1 MEKKKS
7 WFDELKLNQKITGAI
22 MLIVVIPMLLFS
34 IGLYSSYKKST
45 VREVRIKTVNQASE
59 DNSQLGKIVEFSN
72 MSAQSFLNNQ
82 ELKEFLRRLKDHE
95 DISADEYLK
104 FDRNIIAM
112 LERQVNS
119 NPYLYQIRVYADNN
133 SFPEMM
139 PILYHGDRMKE
150 LPWSQ
155 KYHSGDWQFDYPDKI
170 MGESSGIGS
179 DHLMSLVS
187 DITNDYGEVLGVVEV
202 AVEMDDVFPGLSSP
216 DNGNWGCFQNED
228 GNIYTFDSKGDNPWK
243 KSQREILQAAPESKK
258 GIHTLQTEIDG
269 KKVILLSQPVK
280 ELSGTYIQLTSIEG
294 AMDDISVQ
302 RNLLI
307 ALLILIF
314 FILAMVVNLVIKG
327 LLRKFY
333 STLSVV
339 RKVQEGNMDI
349 RVSELGQDE
358 MGELGIQINKML
370 DRIQTLM
377 KENIDREVLIKNTE
391 IKALQNQINT
401 HFIYNVLESVKMMA
415 EIDEEY
421 EISDAVTAL
430 GGLLRYSMKWVSSDV
445 TIRQELDYIRNYI
458 QLMNLRYDFTIILS
472 LNVPDIIY
480 EQQVPKMSLQP
491 IVENAIIHGIEETQE
506 DATIYIKSFL
516 QGDDYKIEITD
527 SGSGMNEDQVEL
539 LRKKISGEVQ
549 VHGGSGNGIG
559 LKNVQDRIHMRFG
572 KEYGLKLSSK
582 EGLFTKV
589 TLLLPL
595 TNVKADGNFKS
606 K

>member
-1 MEKKKS
+1 MKLWFEK
-7 WFDELKLNQKITGAI
+7 LKLNQKITSTI
-22 MLIVVIPMLLFS
+22 MLIVIIPILLFS
-34 IGLYSSYKKST
+34 VGFYSNYKNNT
-45 VREVRIKTVNQASE
+45 VREVRTKTTNQVSE
-59 DNSQLGKIVEFSN
+59 DYNQLKKIVEFSN

-82 ELKEFLRRLKDHE
+82 ELKGFLRRLKDHE
-95 DISADEYLK
+95 DISVDEYLR
-104 FDRNIIAM
+104 FYRNNIAM

-150 LPWSQ
+150 LSWSGN
-155 KYHSGDWQFDYPDKI
+155 YHSREWQFDYPDMI
-170 MGESSGIGS
+170 EGDSSGIRS
-179 DHLMSLVS
+179 DHLMALVS
-187 DITNDYGEVLGVVEV
+187 NITDDYGEVLGVVEV
-202 AVEMDDVFPGLSSP
+202 AVEMDEVFPGLYSS
-216 DNGNWGCFQNED
+216 DIKNWGCFQSDE
-228 GNIYTFDSKGDNPWK
+228 GGIYTFDSKENPWQK
-243 KSQREILQAAPESKK
+243 YQKEILNAAPKRKK
-258 GIHTLQTEIDG
+258 GIHAFQTEIDG
-269 KKVILLSQPVK
+269 RKVILLSQPIK
-280 ELSGTYIQLTSIEG
+280 ELQGTYIQLTSIET
-294 AMDDISVQ
+294 AMNDITLQ

-307 ALLILIF
+307 TILFLIF
-314 FILAMVVNLVIKG
+314 FMLAMVVNLVIKG
-327 LLRKFY
+327 LLSKFY

-339 RKVQEGNMDI
+339 RKVQDGNMDV
-349 RVSELGQDE
+349 RVCDLGQDE
-358 MGELGIQINKML
+358 MGELGVQINKML

-377 KENIDREVLIKNTE
+377 KENVDREVLIKNTE

-445 TIRQELDYIRNYI
+445 TIMQELDYIKNYI

-472 LNVPDIIY
+472 INVPDIIY

-491 IVENAIIHGIEETQE
+491 IVENAIIHGIEEIQE
-506 DATIYIKSFL
+506 DSTVYIKAFL
-516 QGDDYKIEITD
+516 KGDDYEIEITD
-527 SGSGMNEDQVEL
+527 SGKGMTKDQVEL

-572 KEYGLKLSSK
+572 KEYGLKLASK

-595 TNVKADGNFKS
+595 TNVHSDGSLKS
-606 K
+606 TQ

>member
-1 MEKKKS
+1 MKLWFEK
-7 WFDELKLNQKITGAI
+7 LKLNQKITSTI
-22 MLIVVIPMLLFS
+22 MLIVIIPILLFS
-34 IGLYSSYKKST
+34 VGFYSNYKNNT
-45 VREVRIKTVNQASE
+45 VREVRTKTTNQVSE
-59 DNSQLGKIVEFSN
+59 DYNQLKKIVEFSN

-82 ELKEFLRRLKDHE
+82 ELKGFLRRLEDHE
-95 DISADEYLK
+95 DISVDEYLR
-104 FDRNIIAM
+104 FYRNNIAM

-150 LPWSQ
+150 LSWSGN
-155 KYHSGDWQFDYPDKI
+155 YHSREWQFDYPDMI
-170 MGESSGIGS
+170 EGDSSGIRS
-179 DHLMSLVS
+179 DHLMALVS
-187 DITNDYGEVLGVVEV
+187 NITDDYGEVLGVVEV
-202 AVEMDDVFPGLSSP
+202 AVEMDEVFPGLYSS
-216 DNGNWGCFQNED
+216 DIKNWGCFQSDE
-228 GNIYTFDSKGDNPWK
+228 GGIYTFDSKENPWQK
-243 KSQREILQAAPESKK
+243 YQKEILNAAPKRKK
-258 GIHTLQTEIDG
+258 GIHAFQTEIDG
-269 KKVILLSQPVK
+269 RKVILLSQPIK
-280 ELSGTYIQLTSIEG
+280 ELQGTYIQLTSIET
-294 AMDDISVQ
+294 AMNDISLQ

-307 ALLILIF
+307 TILFLIF
-314 FILAMVVNLVIKG
+314 FMLAMVVNLVIKG
-327 LLRKFY
+327 LLSKFY

-339 RKVQEGNMDI
+339 RKVQDGNMDV
-349 RVSELGQDE
+349 RVCDLGQDE
-358 MGELGIQINKML
+358 MGELGVQINKML

-377 KENIDREVLIKNTE
+377 KENVDREVLIKNTE

-445 TIRQELDYIRNYI
+445 TIMQELDYIKNYI

-472 LNVPDIIY
+472 INVPDIIY

-491 IVENAIIHGIEETQE
+491 IVENAIIHGIEEIQE
-506 DATIYIKSFL
+506 DSTVYIKAFL
-516 QGDDYKIEITD
+516 KGDDYEIEITD
-527 SGSGMNEDQVEL
+527 SGKGMTKDQVEL

-572 KEYGLKLSSK
+572 KEYGLKLASK

-595 TNVKADGNFKS
+595 TNVHSDGSLKS
-606 K
+606 TQ

>member
-1 MEKKKS
+1 MKLWFEK
-7 WFDELKLNQKITGAI
+7 LKLNQKITSTI
-22 MLIVVIPMLLFS
+22 MLIVIIPILLFS
-34 IGLYSSYKKST
+34 VGFYSNYKNNT
-45 VREVRIKTVNQASE
+45 VREVRTKTTNQVSE
-59 DNSQLGKIVEFSN
+59 DYNQLKKIVEFSN

-82 ELKEFLRRLKDHE
+82 ELKGFLRRLKDHE
-95 DISADEYLK
+95 DISVDEYLR
-104 FDRNIIAM
+104 FYRNNIAM

-150 LPWSQ
+150 LSWSGN
-155 KYHSGDWQFDYPDKI
+155 YHSREWQFDYPDMI
-170 MGESSGIGS
+170 EGDSSGIRS
-179 DHLMSLVS
+179 DHLMALVS
-187 DITNDYGEVLGVVEV
+187 NITDDYGEVLGVVEV
-202 AVEMDDVFPGLSSP
+202 AVEMDEVFPGLYSS
-216 DNGNWGCFQNED
+216 DIKNWGCFQSDE
-228 GNIYTFDSKGDNPWK
+228 GGIYTFDSKENPWQK
-243 KSQREILQAAPESKK
+243 YQKEILNAAPKRKK
-258 GIHTLQTEIDG
+258 GIHAFQTEIDG
-269 KKVILLSQPVK
+269 RKVILLSQPIK
-280 ELSGTYIQLTSIEG
+280 ELQGTYIQLTSIET
-294 AMDDISVQ
+294 AMNDISLQ

-307 ALLILIF
+307 TILFLIF
-314 FILAMVVNLVIKG
+314 FMLAMVVNLVIKG
-327 LLRKFY
+327 LLSKFY

-339 RKVQEGNMDI
+339 RKVQDGNMDV
-349 RVSELGQDE
+349 RVCDLGQDE
-358 MGELGIQINKML
+358 MGELGVQINKML

-377 KENIDREVLIKNTE
+377 KENVDREVLIKNTE

-445 TIRQELDYIRNYI
+445 TIMQELDYIKNYI

-472 LNVPDIIY
+472 INVPDIIY

-491 IVENAIIHGIEETQE
+491 IVENAIIHGIEEIQE
-506 DATIYIKSFL
+506 DSTVYIKAFL
-516 QGDDYKIEITD
+516 KGDDYEIEITD
-527 SGSGMNEDQVEL
+527 SGKGMTKDQVEL

-572 KEYGLKLSSK
+572 KEYGLKLASK

-595 TNVKADGNFKS
+595 TNVHSDGSLKS
-606 K
+606 TQ